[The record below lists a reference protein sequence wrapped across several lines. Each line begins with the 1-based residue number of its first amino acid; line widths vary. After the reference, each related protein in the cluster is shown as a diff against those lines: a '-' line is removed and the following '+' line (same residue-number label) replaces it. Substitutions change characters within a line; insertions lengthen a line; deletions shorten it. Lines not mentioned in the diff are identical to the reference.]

1 MVKQAGSPLME
12 AAMAFDDE
20 LAHYMRLGE
29 QFLKTPLDSVK
40 HLERANTTLTE
51 LAACEERLQKLGEV
65 LVKAFSIVRDQ
76 QDNLAKGVI
85 AHVPM
90 MQARNQK
97 LQELMKEMSG
107 VASEVSSLNAVVLA
121 RPENGDTTKPPPV
134 NPNEVSEAVLAVSA
148 RAAKLAEDAN
158 AAEFEELAT
167 QAHAL
172 HQRLLAIGKKLRK
185 AST

>member
-1 MVKQAGSPLME
+1 MVKQASSPLME
-12 AAMAFDDE
+12 AATAFDDE
-20 LAHYMRLGE
+20 LAQYMRLGE

-65 LVKAFSIVRDQ
+65 LVKAFTTVRDQ
-76 QDNLAKGVI
+76 QDSLAKSVI
-85 AHVPM
+85 AYVPT

-97 LQELMKEMSG
+97 LQDLMKELGG
-107 VASEVSSLNAVVLA
+107 VANEVSGLNAVVLG
-121 RPENGDTTKPPPV
+121 RPENGNNTKPPPV
-134 NPNEVSEAVLAVSA
+134 NANDVSEAVLGVSE
-148 RAAKLAEDAN
+148 RAAKLAEEAH
-158 AAEFEELAT
+158 AADFEELAT

-185 AST
+185 ASS